1 MPDPVTALVVGGTQ
15 VVGGMMQ
22 ADAAEDAANIQSG
35 AAGQGIA
42 EQRRQFDAL
51 QALLKPYTEAGFPA
65 LEQQQAFLGLRG
77 PEAERAA
84 IERIQGGET
93 FQAMARQGEE
103 ALLQRASATG
113 GLRGGNIQGA
123 LAQFRPALLNQAL
136 EQQYSRLGGMT
147 SLGQQSAAGVGTAGM
162 QTGVNVANLLGQQG
176 AALAGGELGQAKA
189 YGQIL
194 NMPAQFLG
202 MQYGAGRGGSTGTP
216 GFGNLFSDRRLKKNI
231 KQISTRP
238 DGLNVYEFDY
248 IWGGG
253 RQVGL
258 MAQEVQTIY
267 PGAVSESGGF
277 LMVDYSKV

>member
-1 MPDPVTALVVGGTQ
+1 
-15 VVGGMMQ
+15 MQ
-22 ADAAEDAANIQSG
+22 ADAASEAAGIQAG
-35 AAGQGIA
+35 AAGKGIE

-51 QALLKPYTEAGFPA
+51 QALLKPYTEAGVPA
-65 LEQQQAFLGLRG
+65 LKQQQAFLGLSG
-77 PEAERAA
+77 PEAEQAA
-84 IERIQGGET
+84 IERISSGAG
-93 FQAMARQGEE
+93 FQEAMRQGEN
-103 ALLQRASATG
+103 ALLQNASATG

-147 SLGQQSAAGVGTAGM
+147 TLGQRSAAGVGAAGM
-162 QTGVNVANLLGQQG
+162 ETGTNIANLLGQQG
-176 AALAGGELGQAKA
+176 SALAGGVLGQAKA

-194 NMPAQFLG
+194 NMPAQFVG
-202 MQYGAGRGGSTGTP
+202 MQYGAGGGGSAGIP
-216 GFGNLFSDRRLKKNI
+216 GLSSMFSDRRLKKNI

-253 RQVGL
+253 RQIGL

>member
-22 ADAAEDAANIQSG
+22 ADAAEDAANIQAG

-51 QALLKPYTEAGFPA
+51 QALLKPYTEAGVPA
-65 LEQQQAFLGLRG
+65 LEQQQAFLGMRG
-77 PEAERAA
+77 PEAEQAA
-84 IERIQGGET
+84 IDRISSGAG
-93 FQAMARQGEE
+93 FQESVRQGEE

-147 SLGQQSAAGVGTAGM
+147 TLGQRSAAGVGAAGM
-162 QTGVNVANLLGQQG
+162 ETGVNVANLLGQQG

-202 MQYGAGRGGSTGTP
+202 MQYGAGGGGSAGTP

-253 RQVGL
+253 RQIGL

>member
-1 MPDPVTALVVGGTQ
+1 MPDPVTALVVGGSQ
-15 VVGGMMQ
+15 LVGGMMQ
-22 ADAAEDAANIQSG
+22 ADAAGDAAAIQSG
-35 AAGQGIA
+35 AAEAGIA

-51 QALLKPYTEAGFPA
+51 QALLKPYTEAGLPA
-65 LEQQQAFLGLRG
+65 LEQQQALLGLRG
-77 PEAERAA
+77 PEAEQAA
-84 IERIQGGET
+84 IERIQSGQT
-93 FQAMARQGEE
+93 FQALQQQGEN
-103 ALLQRASATG
+103 ALLQSASATG
-113 GLRGGNIQGA
+113 GLRGGNLQGA

-147 SLGQQSAAGVGTAGM
+147 TLGQRSAAGVGAAGM
-162 QTGVNVANLLGQQG
+162 ETGTNISNLLGQQG
-176 AALAGGELGQAKA
+176 AALAGGELGEARA
-189 YGQIL
+189 YGQVL

-267 PGAVSESGGF
+267 PSAVSESGGY

>member
-22 ADAAEDAANIQSG
+22 ADAAEDAANIQAG

-51 QALLKPYTEAGFPA
+51 QTLLKPYTEAGVPA
-65 LEQQQAFLGLRG
+65 LEGQQAFLGLQG

-84 IERIQGGET
+84 IERIRGGET
-93 FQAMARQGEE
+93 FKAMAQQGEE
-103 ALLQRASATG
+103 ALLARASATG

-123 LAQFRPALLNQAL
+123 LAQFQPQLLSSL
-136 EQQYSRLGGMT
+136 IEQQYGRLGGLASM
-147 SLGQQSAAGVGTAGM
+147 GQRSAAGVGAAGTEM
-162 QTGVNVANLLGQQG
+162 GVNVANLLGQQG

-202 MQYGAGRGGSTGTP
+202 MQMGAGGKAGMGL
-216 GFGNLFSDRRLKKNI
+216 GNMFSDRRLKKNI
-231 KQISTRP
+231 KKISTRP

-258 MAQEVQTIY
+258 MAQEVQGVY
-267 PGAVSESGGF
+267 PDAVSESDGY
-277 LMVDYSKV
+277 LMVNYSKV